1 MTSSASLK
9 GIIRGK
15 TIELESES
23 GLPDGQVVSVTLR
36 SVGES
41 SLAAWLATPPHELD
55 PRLAEALA
63 RIRDLPPG
71 EGLRRSFGAW
81 ADEAAELD
89 EYLEE
94 NRRRRKI
101 GRPEIE
107 P

>member
-1 MTSSASLK
+1 MTSSASLR
-9 GIIRGK
+9 GIVRGR

-23 GLPDGQVVSVTLR
+23 GLPDGQVVSVTLT
-36 SVGES
+36 SVGAS
-41 SLAAWLATPPHELD
+41 SLAGLFATPPHKLD
-55 PRLAEALA
+55 PRLAEALSKVK
-63 RIRDLPPG
+63 DLPPG
-71 EGLRRSFGAW
+71 EGLRRSAGAW
-81 ADEAAELD
+81 AEDAAELD